1 MSDLGI
7 NFLITGFT
15 YNKNVQDILPHLP
28 WITCNEEIDPQ
39 IRQQIKTSHYIRMTA
54 FPYQYR
60 QLDHRRGHINSR
72 LNIRWWAWQ
81 WNTTKEINKHAIQ
94 AHYWRERIDTFNN
107 EGSNYD
113 QNHHAGISMNDKHEQ
128 GKGIEIVRTKVSVTW
143 TKFAQ
148 HRGVICQSHPVPE
161 SDVLPF
167 LTTNGGHT

>member
-1 MSDLGI
+1 
-7 NFLITGFT
+7 
-15 YNKNVQDILPHLP
+15 
-28 WITCNEEIDPQ
+28 
-39 IRQQIKTSHYIRMTA
+39 MTA

-94 AHYWRERIDTFNN
+94 VHYWRERIVTFNN

-113 QNHHAGISMNDKHEQ
+113 QKHHARISMNDKHEQ

-143 TKFAQ
+143 TKSVQ
-148 HRGVICQSHPVPE
+148 HRGVICQNHPVPE

-167 LTTNGGHT
+167 LTPMEATLNIQEIDPLVPLAPGFHYILNINCNIWLVDKDMLKCIKSSSSIIVICIMIT

>member
-1 MSDLGI
+1 
-7 NFLITGFT
+7 
-15 YNKNVQDILPHLP
+15 
-28 WITCNEEIDPQ
+28 
-39 IRQQIKTSHYIRMTA
+39 MTA

-94 AHYWRERIDTFNN
+94 AHYWRERIVTFNN

-113 QNHHAGISMNDKHEQ
+113 QKHHAGISMNDKHEQ

-143 TKFAQ
+143 TKSVQ
-148 HRGVICQSHPVPE
+148 HRGVICQNHPVPE

-167 LTTNGGHT
+167 LTPMEATLNIQEIDPLVPLAPGFHYMLNNNWGGACDTF

>member
-1 MSDLGI
+1 
-7 NFLITGFT
+7 
-15 YNKNVQDILPHLP
+15 
-28 WITCNEEIDPQ
+28 
-39 IRQQIKTSHYIRMTA
+39 MTA

-128 GKGIEIVRTKVSVTW
+128 GKGIEIVRTRVSVTW

-167 LTTNGGHT
+167 LTPMEATLNIQEIDLLVPLAPGFHYMLNNNWGGACDTF